1 MNILRSRL
9 YIRDFIP
16 PIFKKVKNKLR
27 YYFGDDKRIPPFTNC
42 PQNIDV
48 RWVIDIGANEGW
60 VAKAALDS
68 YPKSS
73 VICFEPVKRTF
84 EKLQGNLSAY
94 GSRVYYYNMALSDRN
109 GKNGFETINI
119 TSFNGANSL
128 EHQSDFHKKLNPAVY
143 EIKTETVQT
152 ARLDEIAQ
160 LLPAKKVE
168 IVKIDV
174 EGHELNV
181 LKGGANFLSNCAE
194 TIIIEISLMRDSS
207 LEHQALFDIFSLLNA
222 LGFRLVNI
230 FDLYHAKDTS
240 LMLTQM
246 DCVFRNIA
254 FLTKYVR
261 D

>member
-1 MNILRSRL
+1 MNILKSRL
-9 YIRDFIP
+9 HIDDFIP
-16 PIFKKVKNKLR
+16 PILKKVENKLR
-27 YYFGDDKRIPPFTNC
+27 NYFSNDKRIYSPFNNC

-73 VICFEPVKRTF
+73 IICFEPVKRTF
-84 EKLQGNLSAY
+84 EKLQGNLSEY
-94 GSRVYYYNMALSDRN
+94 GSRVHYYNMALSDHN

-119 TSFNGANSL
+119 TSFHGANSL
-128 EHQSDFHKKLNPAVY
+128 EHQSDFHKRFNPNVY
-143 EIKTETVQT
+143 EVGTETVQVV
-152 ARLDEIAQ
+152 RLDEIAQ

-181 LKGGANFLSNCAE
+181 LKGGVSFFKACVDV
-194 TIIIEISLMRDSS
+194 IIIEIALQRDNS
-207 LEHQALFDIFSLLNA
+207 LEHQALFDVFSLLND
-222 LGFRLVNI
+222 LGFRLINI
-230 FDLYHAKDTS
+230 YDLGHSKDPS
-240 LMLTQM
+240 LMLVQM

-254 FLTKYVR
+254 FLAK
-261 D
+261 